1 MRTTSILLLLS
12 SSFLVNGSPI
22 AQSLG
27 EFQGENINEEKPA
40 PNSIQQLT
48 PFLSYPDPLS
58 NANQP
63 IVPNTNQPIA
73 SNTIQPIAPNTNQPI
88 VPSTNQPIVAP
99 STTPIPIFTCKF
111 SHSAPDLS
119 IVTGLQQACC
129 SAADDKQCAWYNP
142 ANAFCNSA
150 ANYRCCEDVYQGVG
164 QGCTT
169 AVDISAKGI
178 YEHVGPDMTSSNIGS
193 PEGNLDLGGPEAEL
207 EKSGWLV
214 K

>member
-1 MRTTSILLLLS
+1 MRNARAELHSATNPFPQLPRPTIKRQPTHRPKHQPAHRLKHHSAHR
-12 SSFLVNGSPI
+12 PKH
-22 AQSLG
+22 QSTHRPKH
-27 EFQGENINEEKPA
+27 Q
-40 PNSIQQLT
+40 ST
-48 PFLSYPDPLS
+48 YRRPFSHTHPL
-58 NANQP
+58 
-63 IVPNTNQPIA
+63 
-73 SNTIQPIAPNTNQPI
+73 
-88 VPSTNQPIVAP
+88 
-99 STTPIPIFTCKF
+99 FTCKF

-119 IVTGLQQACC
+119 TVTGLQQACC

-142 ANAFCNSA
+142 ANAFCNPS
-150 ANYRCCEDVYQGVG
+150 ANYRCCGDVYQGVG